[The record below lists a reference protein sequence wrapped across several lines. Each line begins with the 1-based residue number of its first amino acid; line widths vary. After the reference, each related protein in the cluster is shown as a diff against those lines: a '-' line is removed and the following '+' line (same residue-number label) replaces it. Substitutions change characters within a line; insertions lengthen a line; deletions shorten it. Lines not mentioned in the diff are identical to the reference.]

1 MLPGENV
8 ASVVRFYVSDEQEH
22 PSRSAHRA
30 HRLMTSFRPL
40 KIVIW
45 SRGMTFAIGLLLLA
59 TSHVSAQ
66 QFHRQSFESNETLLK
81 LGLTN
86 GQVELLEHSIVED
99 RPHSGQRAE
108 RFHVRVTSGD
118 FALVEYSIEPT
129 QIIEELEISAFVNAT
144 RPGTIIQAHV
154 VLPREKDLKT
164 DQPMV
169 TLLTGSTYDASDR
182 YRKLV
187 ISRLDKLLARQQQL
201 LQNELG
207 RAVDVRGAYVDQV
220 VFNVMSG
227 LGEYE
232 IRVDDIVIGPI
243 VPLGKIGTESIPGPS
258 KESAGMAGPTST
270 AVPLPLRGDDGQLP
284 FAMRPEVADR
294 RDKLRAEIV
303 AEQLLVGKRAF
314 LPRGMARTTA
324 PLRVFHETGMNLV
337 VEPFPVAKP
346 VVEEAASLN
355 LLLMPALPLTTGGGP
370 QQGFTGAAEAAATF
384 DNQSVFF
391 YVGGPLDRSTLPAT
405 QAGITTL
412 RHQELAADRLLT
424 ADVNEGI
431 RDYSRKLDMVGAARF
446 PLQSSMDITSYQ
458 KWVSSRKGLLVPGTF
473 FWTWIQT
480 HPPREY
486 VRLAYGHDLDD
497 RPFTTPIGPTPTQI
511 RLLTYASLA
520 AGSRGLLFTSD
531 RWLGESAK
539 GRARTL
545 GLALLNTELTLIEPF
560 IADGNP
566 PIVRPTSNPNIE
578 VAVFKHT
585 GGRGVLALAY
595 WKDAHAQCVLN
606 SSAANNVQFIVPGAS
621 ESAQAFE
628 ISPTDVRGVKRRR
641 EVGGILVSI
650 DEFDSAAFVVLTT
663 DAKLFANYQ
672 EMVLQVSKTSA
683 TWMEEIARI
692 ELEGTESTDA
702 RLEEVGKRPKESV
715 KLLGEARKHLT
726 DAKTL
731 LNASDFRASYTESL
745 RSLRNTR
752 ELQSV
757 AWKNAVGN
765 ASPTASVFTA
775 SYHSLPE
782 QYRLLSMM
790 EETPFSNN
798 LLRSGSFDDGGT
810 LDQTGWAYDPHV
822 TDDVTASAMLV
833 PARNG
838 KALEIKVE
846 PTGEPPF
853 VLENT
858 RVQIASPPIRVEA
871 GQIVRLRGKIRI
883 PKDITASV
891 DGVMVWDSLGGESL
905 ALRYTRSS
913 AGEPFE
919 LVRPVRESGEI
930 RLHLVMTGI
939 GSAEFDDLKVEVAS
953 PKTQMASPNVPPVA
967 QLPNTSNP
975 AR

>member
-1 MLPGENV
+1 VLL
-8 ASVVRFYVSDEQEH
+8 AS
-22 PSRSAHRA
+22 
-30 HRLMTSFRPL
+30 
-40 KIVIW
+40 
-45 SRGMTFAIGLLLLA
+45 IGLAIA
-59 TSHVSAQ
+59 TAAGQ

-86 GQVELLEHSIVED
+86 GQVELLEHAVVED

-108 RFHVRVTSGD
+108 RLGIRVTSGD
-118 FALVEYSIEPT
+118 FALVEYTIDPT
-129 QIIEELEISAFVNAT
+129 LIIEELEISAFVNAS

-154 VLPREKDLKT
+154 VLPREKDPKT
-164 DQPMV
+164 DQPIV
-169 TLLTGSTYDASDR
+169 TLLSGTTYDANDR

-232 IRVDDIVIGPI
+232 VRIDDIVIGPI
-243 VPLGKIGTESIPGPS
+243 VPRTKANDEPVSASPS
-258 KESAGMAGPTST
+258 APMTGQASNP
-270 AVPLPLRGDDGQLP
+270 VPLPLRGVDGQLP
-284 FAMRPEVADR
+284 FAMRPGVADR
-294 RDKLRAEIV
+294 VDKLRGEIV
-303 AEQLLVGKRAF
+303 AEQLLVGKKPF

-346 VVEEAASLN
+346 VIEEAQALN
-355 LLLMPALPLTTGGGP
+355 LLLMPALPMSAGTGP
-370 QQGFTGAAEAAATF
+370 NQGFTAAAEAAATF
-384 DNQSVFF
+384 DDQSVFF

-405 QAGITTL
+405 QAAVTTL
-412 RHQELAADRLLT
+412 RNQELAADRLLT
-424 ADVNEGI
+424 ADVSEGI

-446 PLQSSMDITSYQ
+446 PLLSSLDITSYQ
-458 KWVSSRKGLLVPGTF
+458 RWVSSRKGLVVPGTF

-480 HPPREY
+480 HPPREF

-497 RPFTTPIGPTPTQI
+497 HPFTTPVGPTPTQI

-595 WKDAHAQCVLN
+595 WKDPSAQCVLS
-606 SSAANNVQFIVPGAS
+606 SSAANNVQFIVPGAA

-628 ISPTDVRGVKRRR
+628 ISPTDVRGAKRRR
-641 EVGGILVSI
+641 EVGGTLVAI

-672 EMVLQVSKTSA
+672 EMVLQVAKSSA
-683 TWMEEIARI
+683 TWMEELSRI
-692 ELEGTESTDA
+692 ELEATESTDA
-702 RLEEVGKRPKESV
+702 RLEEVGHRPTESV
-715 KLLGEARKHLT
+715 KLIGEARKYLNE
-726 DAKTL
+726 AKTL
-731 LNASDFRASYTESL
+731 LDASDFRGSYLASS

-752 ELQSV
+752 ELQSI
-757 AWKNAVGN
+757 AWKKAVGKT
-765 ASPTASVFTA
+765 SPTASVFTA

-782 QYRLLSMM
+782 HYRMKTLT
-790 EETPFSNN
+790 EETSFSSNM
-798 LLRSGSFDDGGT
+798 LRGGSFDEGGT
-810 LDQTGWAYDPHV
+810 LDEAGWSYDPHV
-822 TDDVTASAMLV
+822 TDDAIPSAMLI
-833 PARNG
+833 PARAG
-838 KALEIKVE
+838 KSLEIKVE
-846 PTGEPPF
+846 PAGEPPF

-858 RVQIASPPIRVEA
+858 RVQIASPPVKVEA
-871 GQIVRLRGKIRI
+871 GQIIRIEGKIKI

-891 DGVMVWDSLGGESL
+891 DGAMVWDSLGGEAL
-905 ALRYTRSS
+905 ALRFTRST
-913 AGEPFE
+913 AGESFE
-919 LVRPVRESGEI
+919 IVRPVRESGEV
-930 RLHLVMTGI
+930 RLHLVMTGL
-939 GSAEFDDLKVEVAS
+939 GSCEFDDLSMKLAS
-953 PKTQMASPNVPPVA
+953 PKMQVAAPNVPPVA
-967 QLPNTSNP
+967 SLPTEKS
-975 AR
+975 AGR